1 MSENFPQF
9 SNEIKFQ
16 NKSTQIHLSKNKN
29 VQEVKSKNKISLN
42 NISNYKDSF
51 EGNKIT
57 HVEVLNN
64 NNIFDSLINL
74 NKFESNEDNTILN
87 EYKINNSIEKKLLKA
102 KKEMDNVKE
111 NIDKL
116 NKKIINIKN
125 KSEKLEI
132 KKSKY
137 DDELQ
142 NLVSNKETLE
152 EMYNMEITFLKD
164 EECPNL
170 DIQNSDNHC
179 EINISK
185 EEIQKININN
195 FIIQIITLINEIN
208 KENDLS
214 QKNELNSLSD
224 IISNL
229 YLNLINQLKSTNN
242 VEKKISDFISSISEN
257 LVSKLKRK
265 YSINII
271 SSFISYLIKINY
283 FNEQIIKYE
292 KFIDVEYKIN
302 KEKIDESMI
311 EITLALLFYE
321 KHKNEILKKTSILQE
336 EINEKR
342 RLKENKYIYEKDNVE
357 EIRNNIEIENNE
369 KFDMKDINKVNDKNL
384 PKNDNKTKIIIS
396 NEENEQLSKEV
407 INIDRKEIS
416 KNKLFNN
423 YLNHGN
429 ELKNYKRINKNNMKY
444 NNSISEYNNKTNII
458 YNYNFNTNLL
468 DIKPIKRK
476 KENSN
481 KNKLIF
487 GNFIHFNKSKRK
499 KYNSNSKLNEYNT
512 NHKNI
517 NLSFLKINTIP
528 NEIKKNKNNI
538 INDKKYKNLLEINK
552 ILKYKFKKNK
562 TDIISNESFLTDNK
576 KRNQNYNRIL
586 AFKKL
591 LPKKNKKS
599 DINISL
605 ENNVKSGETSMKNIR
620 NKINNSNLILN
631 INNNINFD
639 SNVSSRRIKNISNLL
654 TDNIN
659 NININLNNIYQQEK
673 TYNIRIKN
681 KRESK
686 ITTNP
691 NNIDLK
697 YQLKA
702 FKQGKMESFCYFKF
716 FQTNNNKIKKY
727 DPLNVLSVNPEYFD
741 YYECYISID
750 FFSSCIKLS
759 PKISLVKINYIP
771 LNNNGISLINNKTDN
786 LFYIEIQLKEIKN
799 IILEKYTQDIIKIQ
813 NILLKYD
820 IKINNNFSINKILNK
835 KEIND
840 IKLERNQKIK
850 AVLCNFFP
858 FSFNVRSNTKIELIF
873 INYEQFNI
881 WLNTLNSIVQN
892 NIKLSKIGKSSIK
905 NT

>member
-29 VQEVKSKNKISLN
+29 VQKVKSKNKISLN

-164 EECPNL
+164 DECPNL
-170 DIQNSDNHC
+170 NIQNSDKHC

-229 YLNLINQLKSTNN
+229 YLSLINQLKSTNN

-271 SSFISYLIKINY
+271 CSFISYLIKINY

-369 KFDMKDINKVNDKNL
+369 KFDMKDTNKVNDKNL

-429 ELKNYKRINKNNMKY
+429 ELKNYKRFNKNNMKY

-481 KNKLIF
+481 KNKLVF

-538 INDKKYKNLLEINK
+538 INDKKCKNSFEI
-552 ILKYKFKKNK
+552 
-562 TDIISNESFLTDNK
+562 
-576 KRNQNYNRIL
+576 
-586 AFKKL
+586 
-591 LPKKNKKS
+591 
-599 DINISL
+599 
-605 ENNVKSGETSMKNIR
+605 
-620 NKINNSNLILN
+620 
-631 INNNINFD
+631 
-639 SNVSSRRIKNISNLL
+639 
-654 TDNIN
+654 
-659 NININLNNIYQQEK
+659 
-673 TYNIRIKN
+673 
-681 KRESK
+681 
-686 ITTNP
+686 
-691 NNIDLK
+691 
-697 YQLKA
+697 
-702 FKQGKMESFCYFKF
+702 
-716 FQTNNNKIKKY
+716 
-727 DPLNVLSVNPEYFD
+727 
-741 YYECYISID
+741 
-750 FFSSCIKLS
+750 
-759 PKISLVKINYIP
+759 
-771 LNNNGISLINNKTDN
+771 
-786 LFYIEIQLKEIKN
+786 
-799 IILEKYTQDIIKIQ
+799 
-813 NILLKYD
+813 
-820 IKINNNFSINKILNK
+820 
-835 KEIND
+835 
-840 IKLERNQKIK
+840 
-850 AVLCNFFP
+850 
-858 FSFNVRSNTKIELIF
+858 TK
-873 INYEQFNI
+873 
-881 WLNTLNSIVQN
+881 
-892 NIKLSKIGKSSIK
+892 
-905 NT
+905 